1 MIMSGVDEE
10 RLAVADSPPRKLRE
24 TEEELLTTCDN
35 ELTLSPRASVAL
47 SSRARHTL
55 AGADNE
61 CLLKGDPLQEDEVS
75 SVAVDNNLVADSK
88 NKPVPP
94 VLRPNVPKYL
104 KLLEG
109 SAVPNR
115 KVSSGIVDRLRN
127 VVSPN
132 HPVVMCGNLDKD
144 GVKHGHRVDGSVL
157 LAGLQ
162 IQKL

>member
-75 SVAVDNNLVADSK
+75 SVAVDNNLVADCK
-88 NKPVPP
+88 YKPVPP
-94 VLRPNVPKYL
+94 DQMYPSISNYWKVVLYQTEKY
-104 KLLEG
+104 
-109 SAVPNR
+109 PR
-115 KVSSGIVDRLRN
+115 VS
-127 VVSPN
+127 
-132 HPVVMCGNLDKD
+132 
-144 GVKHGHRVDGSVL
+144 
-157 LAGLQ
+157 
-162 IQKL
+162 